1 MDKRYDSFCAVDPL
15 FYDSLSSAP
24 AQEFPAGDRPDGWRR
39 QASEDW
45 TIWAPAAGESRPQGW
60 KVHVSA
66 TLGNAERVLATVR
79 DYCVPRGLAFKHLR
93 GPKLLLMRNSK
104 YAARGASGKF
114 VTIYPR
120 DDAELATICAEL
132 AELLAG
138 EPGPYILS
146 DLRYGDGPVYVRY
159 GSFSKRY
166 CLRDGQVVPAIADAS
181 GALVPDR
188 RDPVFHVPEWVTLP
202 AFLEP
207 HLAAREAVSTTQ
219 VPYKIERALHF
230 SNGGGLYV
238 GRDLRTDEVVV
249 LKEARPGAGLDA
261 TGTDAVTR
269 LRRERDMLLRLAGVP
284 GIVRVHDSF
293 TLGEHEFLALSY
305 VTGEPLNKL
314 LVQRHPLVEAPT
326 RRADYTRWALGVHAQ
341 VARIIGD
348 IHRAGVVYGDL
359 HLFNVLVDDE
369 DRVTLLDFEVARPV
383 AEPGPPALRNQ
394 AFAAP
399 RDRTGFAVDDYALAC
414 LRLALFLPLTS
425 MLRLAPAKVTHLAD
439 IIAEHFPVPRAEL
452 DESVRVILG
461 PRPAPP
467 FETTDTRRRLADG
480 ITASASPVRTD
491 RLFPGDIEQFRS
503 GGVNLA
509 HGAAGVLWAL
519 AETQMPVDPAH
530 EQWLAD
536 RAHAPESGSRLGFHD
551 GLHGVAW
558 ALHRL
563 GRKDE
568 AVALLDRCLA
578 EPWRD
583 LGSDLGGGLAGIG
596 LNLAWFAGATGDHRY
611 ADAAAQ
617 VTDLVAARLRAAPPA
632 ATTSG
637 GAHPWAGLHR
647 GAAGPALLFLHRYE
661 QTGDEAMLDLAARAL
676 RRDLCACVIR
686 ENGAMSVDEGWRTM
700 PYLADG
706 SVGIGLV
713 IDRYLSHRAD
723 EQFTTASAAIRRAA
737 CFPFYVQP
745 GLFAGRAGIV
755 AYLAARVAAG
765 LDEPG
770 ELRRQSGLLSWH
782 LLPFGRHL
790 AVPGN
795 QLLRLSMDLATGSAG
810 VLLARAMADDPALA
824 LPFLGPIPGRTAARA
839 ARSPVLGRTAARAAQ
854 SPVLG
859 RTAAPAAP
867 SPADAP
873 DASPGPTDFRRAE
886 ETPSVHSHQIGETP

>member
-1 MDKRYDSFCAVDPL
+1 MDKRYDSYCAVDPL
-15 FYDSLSSAP
+15 FYDSLGAAVTQEYAGGELP
-24 AQEFPAGDRPDGWRR
+24 AGWRR
-39 QASEDW
+39 QVSDDW
-45 TIWAPAAGESRPQGW
+45 AIWAPGAAESRAQGW
-60 KVHVSA
+60 KVHISA
-66 TLGNAERVLATVR
+66 TLGNAERVLAAVR
-79 DYCVPRGLAFKHLR
+79 AYCVPRGLAFKHLR

-120 DDAELATICAEL
+120 DDAGLETICAEL

-166 CLRDGQVVPAIADAS
+166 CLSDGQVVPAIADAS
-181 GALVPDR
+181 GTLVPDR
-188 RDPVFHVPEWVTLP
+188 RDPVFHVPGWVTLP

-207 HLAAREAVSTTQ
+207 HLAARNAVSTTE
-219 VPYKIERALHF
+219 VPYRIERALHF

-238 GRDLRTDEVVV
+238 ARDLRTDQVVV
-249 LKEARPGAGLDA
+249 LKEARPDAGLDA
-261 TGTDAVTR
+261 TGTDAVAR
-269 LRRERDMLLRLAGVP
+269 LRRERDMLLRLADVP
-284 GIVRVHDSF
+284 GIVRAHDSF
-293 TLGEHEFLALSY
+293 TLGDHEFLALGY

-314 LVQRHPLVEAPT
+314 LVQRHPMVADGRT
-326 RRADYTRWALGVHAQ
+326 DYTRWALGVYAQ
-341 VARIIGD
+341 VERTVRA

-369 DRVTLLDFEVARPV
+369 DRVTLLDFEVARP
-383 AEPGPPALRNQ
+383 AGEPGPPALRNQ

-399 RDRTGFAVDDYALAC
+399 RDRTGYAVDDYALAC

-439 IIAEHFPVPRAEL
+439 IIAEHFPVPRADL

-461 PRPAPP
+461 SRPAPP
-467 FETTDTRRRLADG
+467 FEITDTRRRLAAG
-480 ITASASPVRTD
+480 ITASATLVRTD

-503 GGVNLA
+503 GGVNFA

-519 AETQMPVDPAH
+519 AETGMPVDPAH

-551 GLHGVAW
+551 GLHGVAYV
-558 ALHRL
+558 LHRL

-568 AVALLDRCLA
+568 ATALLDRCLA
-578 EPWRD
+578 EPWHELGTD
-583 LGSDLGGGLAGIG
+583 LSGGLAGLG
-596 LNLAWFAGATGDHRY
+596 LNLAWFAAATGDPRY
-611 ADAAAQ
+611 AGAAEEI
-617 VTDLVAARLRAAPPA
+617 TDLVASRLRAAPPPA
-632 ATTSG
+632 STSG
-637 GAHPWAGLHR
+637 GANPYAGLHR
-647 GAAGPALLFLHRYE
+647 GAAGPALLFLHRFE
-661 QTGDEAMLDLAARAL
+661 QTGDATLLDLAARAL

-706 SVGIGLV
+706 STGIGLV
-713 IDRYLSHRAD
+713 LDRYLSHRPD
-723 EQFTTASAAIRRAA
+723 EQFTAASAAIRRAA
-737 CFPFYVQP
+737 CSPFYVQP

-765 LDEPG
+765 LDAPE

-782 LLPFGRHL
+782 LLPYGRNL

-824 LPFLGPIPGRTAARA
+824 LPFLGP
-839 ARSPVLGRTAARAAQ
+839 
-854 SPVLG
+854 
-859 RTAAPAAP
+859 
-867 SPADAP
+867 
-873 DASPGPTDFRRAE
+873 TDFRRAE
-886 ETPSVHSHQIGETP
+886 ETPSVPTHENGDTP